1 MFLSLFSLR
10 SAPKVPLEPH
20 TGGTLVQRRAE
31 TEPRSEAEVLGWGGG
46 AALTALESRSV
57 GGGWGQRAQPK
68 QREERKIT
76 VRTAARAGNRHGA
89 PAAARCPHP
98 EHSRALQHCFH
109 PVSPPHLL
117 PPPLLL
123 QNKQHREE
131 IHLGTAPSRG
141 LHAQSPTQEGSS
153 PPRGCQMQLAIDTQ
167 YPWGLLGYLDP
178 RSDMRATG

>member
-76 VRTAARAGNRHGA
+76 VRTAAGAGNRHGA

-117 PPPLLL
+117 PPPFSCRTNSTGRISTWGRHRAEGSTLSP
-123 QNKQHREE
+123 QHRRGRPHPVAARCIWPLIPS
-131 IHLGTAPSRG
+131 IHGDYSV
-141 LHAQSPTQEGSS
+141 
-153 PPRGCQMQLAIDTQ
+153 I
-167 YPWGLLGYLDP
+167 
-178 RSDMRATG
+178 

>member
-31 TEPRSEAEVLGWGGG
+31 TEPRTEAEVLGWGGG

-57 GGGWGQRAQPK
+57 GGGWGQRTQPK
-68 QREERKIT
+68 QRGERKIT
-76 VRTAARAGNRHGA
+76 VRTAARVGNRHGA
-89 PAAARCPHP
+89 PAAALCPHP

-117 PPPLLL
+117 PPPSLAE
-123 QNKQHREE
+123 QTAQGGDPPGD
-131 IHLGTAPSRG
+131 GT
-141 LHAQSPTQEGSS
+141 E
-153 PPRGCQMQLAIDTQ
+153 PRA
-167 YPWGLLGYLDP
+167 P
-178 RSDMRATG
+178 RSVPNTGGVVPTPWLPDAFGH